1 MNKRVVV
8 AMSGGVDSSVAA
20 CLLAE
25 KGFDVIG
32 LTMRIGLPDL
42 ENGSHVG
49 IGEQIIADAKRV
61 ADKLGIPHLVLD
73 LGKQF
78 HERVIANFIN
88 EYLAGR
94 TPNPCV
100 RCNEFLKFGD
110 LLQKALALNAD
121 YLATGHYARN
131 VRRNGVYYLK
141 KAIDLKKDQSYFLY
155 RLSQEKLQRILFPL
169 GNFTKEQVRFI
180 ARNRELPVAKK
191 PESQEICFISGSY
204 RDFLASHLEHELEP
218 GNIVD
223 ENGKFLGRHKG
234 IPFYTIGQREGLNI
248 ACGYPVFVQSLDP
261 KTNTIVVSRR
271 EGLMRTTFSVA
282 DAVYPS
288 GILTGRT
295 LLDVRIR
302 HQSPA
307 SSAWVTPL
315 SETTAE
321 FVFKKPRFAITPG
334 QSAVFY
340 KRETVVGGGV
350 IDKVIEQE
358 K

>member
-1 MNKRVVV
+1 MKKRVVV

-25 KGFDVIG
+25 KGFEVIG
-32 LTMRIGLPDL
+32 LTMCLGLPDP
-42 ENGSHVG
+42 ENGAPACCG
-49 IGEQIIADAKRV
+49 AQGIADAKRV
-61 ADKLGIPHLVLD
+61 ADKLGIPHYVLD
-73 LGKQF
+73 FGQQLND
-78 HERVIANFIN
+78 RVVVNFID

-100 RCNEFLKFGD
+100 RCNEFLKFD
-110 LLQKALALNAD
+110 ELLQKALTFDAD
-121 YLATGHYARN
+121 FLATGHYARN
-131 VRRNGVYYLK
+131 IKRNGVWYLK
-141 KAIDLKKDQSYFLY
+141 KAVDPKKDQSYFLY
-155 RLSQEKLQRILFPL
+155 RLTQEKLRHLLFPL
-169 GNFTKEQVRFI
+169 GHFTKEQVRFI
-180 ARNRELPVAKK
+180 ARNRGLPVAKK
-191 PESQEICFISGSY
+191 PESQEICFVPGSY
-204 RDFLASHLEHELEP
+204 RDFLTSRLKHGFEP

-223 ENGKFLGRHKG
+223 ENKKILGKHKG

-261 KTNTIVVSRR
+261 RTNTITVTRR
-271 EGLMRTTFSVA
+271 EGLMRSTFTIT

-288 GILTGRT
+288 GMIAKRT

-307 SSAWVTPL
+307 SPAWVTPI

-321 FVFKKPRFAITPG
+321 IEFKKPRFAITPG

-340 KRETVVGGGV
+340 RRETVVGGGIINEV
-350 IDKVIEQE
+350 CA
-358 K
+358 